1 MKYNVTIGEKTYTV
15 EIEDITQRP
24 VIARVDG
31 ETIEVFIERRAD
43 APAVRGADSAP
54 ATAKPVSVASLPL
67 DKVEKAGNALLAP
80 LPGTVVE
87 VFVKPGEQVE
97 AGQVALIIEAM
108 KMKNSIRSVRSGVV
122 KRVLVSA
129 GQTVAHRQPL
139 VEFES

>member
-1 MKYNVTIGEKTYTV
+1 MKYRVTIGEKTYTV
-15 EIEDITQRP
+15 EVEDIHQRP

-31 ETIEVFIERRAD
+31 EAFQVFIERPAETAAPRSAEP
-43 APAVRGADSAP
+43 PAVSVR
-54 ATAKPVSVASLPL
+54 PVSTASLP
-67 DKVEKAGNALLAP
+67 VEKTASAGNALLSP

-87 VFVKPGEQVE
+87 VFVKPGEQIE

-108 KMKNSIRSVRSGVV
+108 KMKNSIRSVRGGVV

-139 VEFES
+139 LEFES

>member
-15 EIEDITQRP
+15 EIEDINQRP

-31 ETIEVFIERRAD
+31 EAFQVFIERRA
-43 APAVRGADSAP
+43 AEPSSPGKDSASI
-54 ATAKPVSVASLPL
+54 TAKPVSVASLPL
-67 DKVEKAGNALLAP
+67 SKVENAGNALLSP

-87 VFVKPGEQVE
+87 IFVKPGEQVE

-108 KMKNSIRSVRSGVV
+108 KMKNSIRLVRGGVI
-122 KRVLVSA
+122 KRVLVNA

-139 VEFES
+139 VEFEP

>member
-1 MKYNVTIGEKTYTV
+1 MKYKVTIGEKTYTV
-15 EIEDITQRP
+15 EIEDIHQRP

-31 ETIEVFIERRAD
+31 EAFQVFIEHYPETTASRSPE
-43 APAVRGADSAP
+43 PAAISAR
-54 ATAKPVSVASLPL
+54 PVSVASLPL
-67 DKVEKAGNALLAP
+67 EKVANAGNALLSP

-87 VFVKPGEQVE
+87 VFVKPGEQIE

-108 KMKNSIRSVRSGVV
+108 KMKNSIRSVRGGVV

-139 VEFES
+139 LEFES